1 MVNTYSYLFVVPLGP
16 AVRKSTSLQTQ
27 KKEEETRK
35 WASTP
40 KDDVSA
46 IQKAMAEENKVA
58 TATRTQS
65 RARTAPNEET
75 KVSCSVLYFI
85 ALMPSQKEKKCFQ
98 LQVSFEQSFYKIWKY
113 NIRLTLCGVFFL
125 IFAFLQE
132 IWSHWLSPQKDKK
145 WRHYIFL

>member
-1 MVNTYSYLFVVPLGP
+1 MNSSVTYPHDHNTFTWSVLFYTYLCVVPLGP

-46 IQKAMAEENKVA
+46 IQRAMAAENKVA

-65 RARTAPNEET
+65 RARTAPKEET
-75 KVSCSVLYFI
+75 KVSHPVLY
-85 ALMPSQKEKKCFQ
+85 L
-98 LQVSFEQSFYKIWKY
+98 L
-113 NIRLTLCGVFFL
+113 
-125 IFAFLQE
+125 
-132 IWSHWLSPQKDKK
+132 H
-145 WRHYIFL
+145 